1 MTIEGVDYSS
11 ARPKPADLVAAGKK
25 FVVRYCPYQVRVN
38 GVLQWVQKGLTASEI
53 TALRAAGLDLVFN
66 FESIAGRMKQGGTTA
81 IARANGIADAK
92 LVEAAIARLA
102 MPAGTVCYFSADWDA
117 TPGDQTLIDA
127 YLGGAASVMGI
138 ARVGVYAGYWVIKR
152 CVENKTASW
161 FWQTYAWSGGHLHP
175 STHIYQYNN
184 GERIAGSSV
193 DLDRALKP
201 AFGQWAHAPIILPD
215 TSEEPPLDLYSTPGR
230 MTATVTAGTPH
241 FDGPAG
247 KQTGV
252 ITDPTIRFDV
262 ILQDKPLAPDY
273 VLIDG
278 ASGDTVKYPS
288 GVICRWVKASALQG
302 LRPVIREPAP
312 VPVPTSAAV
321 RVTLSSLVTGKVI
334 NEWDATAP
342 AGAAP
347 STAPG
352 PVPPSTIP
360 AA

>member
-1 MTIEGVDYSS
+1 M
-11 ARPKPADLVAAGKK
+11 
-25 FVVRYCPYQVRVN
+25 
-38 GVLQWVQKGLTASEI
+38 
-53 TALRAAGLDLVFN
+53 
-66 FESIAGRMKQGGTTA
+66 
-81 IARANGIADAK
+81 
-92 LVEAAIARLA
+92 
-102 MPAGTVCYFSADWDA
+102 
-117 TPGDQTLIDA
+117 
-127 YLGGAASVMGI
+127 GA
-138 ARVGVYAGYWVIKR
+138 ARVGVYGGYWVIKR
-152 CVENKTASW
+152 CAENGTARW
-161 FWQTYAWSGGHLHP
+161 LWQTYAWSGGHLSSAAHL
-175 STHIYQYNN
+175 YQYNN
-184 GERIAGSSV
+184 GEKIAGSSV
-193 DLDRALKP
+193 DFDRALKP
-201 AFGQWAHAPIILPD
+201 EFGQWRAAPIILPD

-262 ILQDKPLAPDY
+262 ILQDKPIAPDY

-312 VPVPTSAAV
+312 VPLPTSAPV
-321 RVTLSSLVTGKVI
+321 RITLTSLVTGNVV
-334 NEWDATAP
+334 NEWIAAPP

-360 AA
+360 TV